1 MSTRIIGKEQ
11 AQSIAQIGWW
21 NSERSTGVPQPFCP
35 SAAPSLL
42 DDGPGEVQL
51 MIDPPAQDSDPTA
64 EWIVRLE
71 QASQQG
77 YAKGLLEGERA
88 STEKANLAMK
98 PTLEGLAKSIAEF
111 ASLRRRIRSEA
122 EQDLVKLALAVA
134 KKILHRELTVD
145 PGALAG
151 VVKAALANI
160 DAREVDNIRLNPKD
174 AAALG
179 DLVSTAGLQP
189 NAQIIADLGLTT
201 GAILIT
207 TSRGQLDA
215 SVSAQLNE
223 IERGFADRL
232 EGR

>member
-21 NSERSTGVPQPFCP
+21 KSERSTGVPQPFCP
-35 SAAPSLL
+35 FPAPTLL
-42 DDGPGEVQL
+42 EDGPDEDQL
-51 MIDPPAQDSDPTA
+51 ILDAPAQHSDPTA
-64 EWIVRLE
+64 EWTIKIE
-71 QASQQG
+71 QASQQS
-77 YAKGLLEGERA
+77 YAKGLREGEHA
-88 STEKANLAMK
+88 GTEKANLAMK

-151 VVKAALANI
+151 VVKAAMANI
-160 DAREVDNIRLNPKD
+160 DAKEVDSIRLNPGD

-179 DLVSTAGLQP
+179 DLISAAGLQA
-189 NAQIIADLGLTT
+189 NAQIIADISLTT

-223 IERGFADRL
+223 IERGFVDRL

>member
-1 MSTRIIGKEQ
+1 MR
-11 AQSIAQIGWW
+11 
-21 NSERSTGVPQPFCP
+21 SE
-35 SAAPSLL
+35 
-42 DDGPGEVQL
+42 
-51 MIDPPAQDSDPTA
+51 IQDH
-64 EWIVRLE
+64 IR
-71 QASQQG
+71 
-77 YAKGLLEGERA
+77 EGEHA
-88 STEKANLAMK
+88 GTEKANLAMK

-151 VVKAALANI
+151 VVKAAMANI
-160 DAREVDNIRLNPKD
+160 DAKEVDSIRLNPGD

-179 DLVSTAGLQP
+179 DLISAAGVQA
-189 NAQIIADLGLTT
+189 NAQIIADISLTT

-223 IERGFADRL
+223 IERGFVDRL